1 MSVDI
6 HALIARNASRWSTM
20 RLDPSRLHTFDS
32 IAQRLCDPDNKKHFV
47 KVTERLMAMG
57 LQPVPW
63 WFIGIVAEREYGG
76 PPHWD
81 KQLGRGDPLD
91 QVSRN
96 DPAGRGP
103 FLDHPGDDFDNNAW
117 LRCALDAL
125 IDCSPHAAHWPDWT
139 PGGTMTIFEEYNGLG
154 YAMRGVPSA
163 YVWSGTDQYVSGKY
177 VADHVYRAGVK
188 DVQEGCAPILHQM
201 MQIDKSIQFPGALKV
216 GAGPTASVIVPTLPP
231 AAKPAEGAAVGHD
244 RAPVIVPPV
253 QPHRTLVQ
261 ELLDAWAK
269 L

>member
-81 KQLGRGDPLD
+81 KQLGQGDPLD

-201 MQIDKSIQFPGALKV
+201 MQIDKSIQFPGA
-216 GAGPTASVIVPTLPP
+216 AGKLNHATLPP
-231 AAKPAEGAAVGHD
+231 ALKPGVTVQPAKPLS
-244 RAPVIVPPV
+244 PVVPKG
-253 QPHRTLVQ
+253 LLQ
-261 ELLDAWAK
+261 ELLDAFHK

>member
-81 KQLGRGDPLD
+81 KQLGQGDPLD

-154 YAMRGVPSA
+154 YAMKGVPSA
-163 YVWSGTDQYVSGKY
+163 YVWSGTDQYVAGKY
-177 VADHVYRAGVK
+177 VADHVYRNDVK

-201 MQIDKSIQFPGALKV
+201 MLMDKTIQFPGA
-216 GAGPTASVIVPTLPP
+216 AGKLNHATLPP
-231 AAKPAEGAAVGHD
+231 ALKPGVTVQPAKPLS
-244 RAPVIVPPV
+244 PVVPKG
-253 QPHRTLVQ
+253 LLQ
-261 ELLDAWAK
+261 ELLDAFHK